1 MIKIT
6 LMNNAENRNKI
17 AILWALIDHR
27 PFAKY
32 RIGTYTTTFEITKKE
47 YTTYKDLINLY
58 CKD

>member
-1 MIKIT
+1 
-6 LMNNAENRNKI
+6 MNNAENRNKI

-58 CKD
+58 CKN